1 MKLSKEVLSSCRG
14 FVAFLLVLYSPKAGF
29 QITALLGWVAV
40 VIGLIGAALQ
50 YFQPSWPGFAFL
62 ALGLVGGAITITFAG
77 PFKTVTEH
85 LVEVKQV
92 VRDEN

>member
-1 MKLSKEVLSSCRG
+1 MKIKVYRTTYNT
-14 FVAFLLVLYSPKAGF
+14 A
-29 QITALLGWVAV
+29 ALLGWIAV

-50 YFQPSWPGFAFL
+50 YFQPSWLGFAFL
-62 ALGLVGGAITITFAG
+62 AIGLVGGAITITFAG

-85 LVEVKQV
+85 LVEAKQV